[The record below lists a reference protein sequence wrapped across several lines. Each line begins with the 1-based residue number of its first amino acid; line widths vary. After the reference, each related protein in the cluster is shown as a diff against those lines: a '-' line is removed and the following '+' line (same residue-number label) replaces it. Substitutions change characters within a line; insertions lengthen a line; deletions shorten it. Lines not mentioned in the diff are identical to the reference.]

1 MASHLI
7 LPNMIIEIMDI
18 KRAYPYGPKKEFAT
32 CVELASTQGTL
43 EINMPFAEF
52 KGHFERALGIKKEE
66 KKNA

>member
-1 MASHLI
+1 MLSHLI

-18 KRAYPYGPKKEFAT
+18 KRAYPYGSKKEFCT
-32 CVELASTQGTL
+32 IVELQSTQGTL

-52 KGHFERALGIKKEE
+52 KQKFVEAISPPKEE